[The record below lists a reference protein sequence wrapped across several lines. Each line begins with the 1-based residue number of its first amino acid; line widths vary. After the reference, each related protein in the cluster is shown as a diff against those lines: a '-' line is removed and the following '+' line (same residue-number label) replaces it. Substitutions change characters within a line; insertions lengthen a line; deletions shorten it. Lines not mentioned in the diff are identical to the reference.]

1 MVNFNARREEKMK
14 KALFM
19 GSVLLLVSLLV
30 GTAVATPDRADRTG
44 KTCGECHSKVGKP
57 LGK

>member
-1 MVNFNARREEKMK
+1 MK
-14 KALFM
+14 KLLTI
-19 GSVLLLVSLLV
+19 GSVVFLVGMLV
-30 GTAVATPDRADRTG
+30 GTAVATPERADRTG

>member
-1 MVNFNARREEKMK
+1 MK

>member
-1 MVNFNARREEKMK
+1 MK
-14 KALFM
+14 K
-19 GSVLLLVSLLV
+19 LLVMGTVFLLV
-30 GTAVATPDRADRTG
+30 GMLVGNAVATPERADRTG

>member
-1 MVNFNARREEKMK
+1 MK
-14 KALFM
+14 KLLVM
-19 GSVLLLVSLLV
+19 GSVFLLVCSLV
-30 GTAVATPDRADRTG
+30 GTAVATPERADRTG